1 MCRGSKRGV
10 RMSRGSK
17 RGVCVEGACVW
28 SHCMTVYFVKMT
40 WNSPAIVHYC

>member
-17 RGVCVEGACVW
+17 RGVCVEGARG
-28 SHCMTVYFVKMT
+28 VYV
-40 WNSPAIVHYC
+40 